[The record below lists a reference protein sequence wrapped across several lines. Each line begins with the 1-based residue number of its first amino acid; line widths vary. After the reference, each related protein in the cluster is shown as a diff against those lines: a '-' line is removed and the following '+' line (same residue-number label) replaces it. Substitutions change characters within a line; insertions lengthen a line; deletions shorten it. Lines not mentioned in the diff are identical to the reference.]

1 MVVYD
6 LGAFGQTLMLAASNQ
21 GLATMTAYEF
31 VKYPDVLRANMP
43 IPDNEII
50 GMWIGIG
57 YIGDGKVNGFHSTRA
72 NTDDVLKILK

>member
-6 LGAFGQTLMLAASNQ
+6 LRAFGQTLMLAASNQ
-21 GLATMTAYEF
+21 GLATMPAYEF

-50 GMWIGIG
+50 GM
-57 YIGDGKVNGFHSTRA
+57 
-72 NTDDVLKILK
+72 

>member
-31 VKYPDVLRANMP
+31 VKYPGVLRANMP

-50 GMWIGIG
+50 GM
-57 YIGDGKVNGFHSTRA
+57 
-72 NTDDVLKILK
+72 